1 MAIHKN
7 VYCFWK
13 EMPTL
18 ENGDTIDG
26 GNWSRSE
33 LTEVP
38 QDLIIKNNPNL
49 FNMNLTGQITKE
61 SNFGNAKKE
70 LCYNLHLD
78 PVGGNVCHLP
88 VEPVK
93 CIHAII
99 VEQTIDGVTK
109 DIIQG
114 YEDRDL

>member
-1 MAIHKN
+1 MTIHKN
-7 VYCFWK
+7 VCCVWK
-13 EMPTL
+13 DMPAL

-26 GNWSRSE
+26 GSWARSV

-38 QDLIIKNNPNL
+38 HDLIIKNNPNL

-70 LCYNLHLD
+70 QCYNLHLD
-78 PVGGNVCHLP
+78 PDLGNLRNIP

-93 CIHAII
+93 CSHAII

-109 DIIQG
+109 EIIQG